1 MGLYIGETPIKRV
14 DIGVVSNEVKL
25 QEKIVTPTESKQTV
39 TYDNGYDGL
48 SKVTINKIPEDY
60 IQTKDGTITSQDVV
74 QGKIGYSKK
83 ERIVGNLVIQKY
95 YTGSTTPS
103 RSLGKNGDIYLQKEK
118 RRSILNG

>member
-1 MGLYIGETPIKRV
+1 MIIQNVRGILTNDEENTEIKEE
-14 DIGVVSNEVKL
+14 VVNE
-25 QEKIVTPTESKQTV
+25 
-39 TYDNGYDGL
+39 L
-48 SKVTINKIPEDY
+48 SKMGVEFVNPQGAFYIFAKIPEDY

-103 RSLGKNGDIYLQKEK
+103 QSLGKNGDIYLQK
-118 RRSILNG
+118 

>member
-14 DIGVVSNEVKL
+14 DIGVVSNEIKL
-25 QEKIVTPTESKQTV
+25 QEKIVTPTESEQTV
-39 TYDNGYDGL
+39 TYDSGYDGL

-60 IQTKDGTITSQDVV
+60 IQTEDGTITSQDVV

-103 RSLGKNGDIYLQKEK
+103 QSLGNNGDIYLQK
-118 RRSILNG
+118 